1 MSIIFSMLKN
11 RLYLIDKWISK
22 DNRVLLILLLVASST
37 LMISF
42 EKTMFIGIGLLS
54 LICIWVVFVKA
65 KIMGGDLKF
74 DKSYYT
80 LPIIGEKI
88 VIKRDFRYDLNKV
101 DNSKNYIHS
110 ESFVD
115 IHQGLELCVQ
125 NIKELDDNWI
135 ISLRINKYGGI
146 IDVFYL
152 DVKDYFMTTADIRE
166 EKLNKILKQKIWK
179 YQKHY

>member
-42 EKTMFIGIGLLS
+42 EKTMFIGISLLS
-54 LICIWVVFVKA
+54 LICIWGFFVKSR
-65 KIMGGDLKF
+65 ILGGDLKF

-80 LPIIGEKI
+80 LPSIGEKI
-88 VIKRDFRYDLNKV
+88 IVKRNFRYDLNKV
-101 DNSKNYIHS
+101 ENSKNYIHS
-110 ESFVD
+110 ESFTN
-115 IHQGLELCVQ
+115 IYKGLEFYVKD
-125 NIKELDDNWI
+125 IKELDDNWI
-135 ISLRINKYGGI
+135 LTLRINKYGGI
-146 IDVFYL
+146 MEVFYL

-166 EKLNKILKQKIWK
+166 EKLNKILK
-179 YQKHY
+179 